1 LKTILRKAA
10 TFMSVPAGNP
20 ELLKAQY
27 QSFSRQLP
35 MMYLILMTSTWAL
48 AATHMKIAPLWLTVI
63 VPVIFTIGTA
73 LRVIHWWK
81 SIGRKPTPEL
91 ALKALTRTNR
101 LAFLIAIA
109 FAGWSY
115 MLLPY
120 GDAYTRSH
128 VAFYMAIT
136 VISCIF
142 CLTHLRSAAITVTVI
157 VNGSFVAYF
166 AMTGQ
171 PTFVA
176 IAINIA
182 LVSICMLFILFINY
196 NNFNQMVLSRQR
208 SEALGN
214 ENMRLANS
222 DSLTDLPNRRAFFA
236 SLQSAFTVA
245 SDGGTR
251 LAVGIVDL
259 DGFKPVNDVY
269 GHSTGD
275 RVLVEVG
282 ARLMDLQSKDG
293 AAFFRLGG
301 DEFAFMIP
309 SAGDDAEIMAF
320 GDSICAALQ
329 RPFLLPE
336 GRIMIS
342 GSAGIAVYP
351 DNAAAH
357 EDLYTRADYALY
369 HGKRMRRGRVSL
381 FTEALDAQ
389 IVRETRIEQA
399 LKQADLAAE
408 MSVLFQP
415 IIDIRSNRTA
425 AFEALARWQSP
436 VLGSVPPMEF
446 IAIAERTGLIAP
458 LTRILLKKALAAA
471 VEWPADVRLSF
482 NLSPHDLNTRES
494 ALTILA
500 IIENSK
506 IDASRLD
513 LEITETAF
521 IHDFDQVLDS
531 VEMLRG
537 IGCGIS
543 LDDVGIGYSSFTRLH
558 ALPLTKMKIDRS
570 FVTDLDRK
578 PSSYKIVK
586 SLLALSRDMQ
596 LDCVIEGVETEEE
609 RSALI
614 QLGATL
620 IQGYLYSRPLP
631 ADETEAFLARPVMEM
646 ASAV

>member
-48 AATHMKIAPLWLTVI
+48 AATHMRIAPLWLTVI

-166 AMTGQ
+166 ATTGE

-196 NNFNQMVLSRQR
+196 NNFNQMVLSRQK
-208 SEALGN
+208 SDALSN
-214 ENMRLANS
+214 ENLRLANV
-222 DSLTDLPNRRAFFA
+222 DSLTGLPNRRAFFA
-236 SLQSAFTVA
+236 GLQSEFDKAETE
-245 SDGGTR
+245 GKR

-275 RVLVEVG
+275 RLLYEVG
-282 ARLMDLQSKDG
+282 ARLMDLQADKT
-293 AAFFRLGG
+293 AFFRLGG

-351 DNAAAH
+351 DNAAGH
-357 EDLYTRADYALY
+357 DDLFTRADYALY

-381 FTEALDAQ
+381 FTEALNAQ

-399 LKQADLAAE
+399 LKQADLATE

-415 IIDIRSNRTA
+415 IIDIRSNRPV

-436 VLGSVPPMEF
+436 VLGTVPPVEF
-446 IAIAERTGLIAP
+446 IAIAERTGLIIP
-458 LTRILLKKALAAA
+458 LTRVLMKKALAAA
-471 VEWPADVRLSF
+471 ANWPADIRLSF
-482 NLSPHDLNTRES
+482 NLSPHDLNTEEN
-494 ALTILA
+494 ALTLLA

-506 IDASRLD
+506 IDARRLD

-521 IHDFDQVLDS
+521 THDFDQVLRS

-543 LDDVGIGYSSFTRLH
+543 LDDVGTGYSSLTRLH
-558 ALPLTKMKIDRS
+558 ALPLTKIKIDRS

-596 LDCVIEGVETEEE
+596 LDCVIEGVETAEE
-609 RSALI
+609 RAALL
-614 QLGATL
+614 QLGASL
-620 IQGYLYSRPLP
+620 LQGYLYSRPLP
-631 ADETEAFLARPVMEM
+631 ADETEAYLARPLMEM

>member
-1 LKTILRKAA
+1 
-10 TFMSVPAGNP
+10 MSVPAGNP

-35 MMYLILMTSTWAL
+35 VMYLILMTSTWAL
-48 AATHMKIAPLWLTVI
+48 AATHMKIAPYWLTII

-73 LRVIHWWK
+73 LRIIHWWK

-91 ALKALTRTNR
+91 ALQALTRTNR
-101 LAFLIAIA
+101 LAFLIAAA

-166 AMTGQ
+166 AMSGES
-171 PTFVA
+171 TFVA

-182 LVSICMLFILFINY
+182 LVSICMLFILFVNY
-196 NNFNQMVLSRQR
+196 ANFNQMVLSRQK
-208 SEALGN
+208 SEALSS
-214 ENMRLANS
+214 ENMRLANI
-222 DSLTDLPNRRAFFA
+222 DSLTSLPNRRAFFA
-236 SLQSAFTVA
+236 SLQNEFAAA
-245 SDGGTR
+245 SEAGTR
-251 LAVGIVDL
+251 LGVGIVDL

-275 RVLVEVG
+275 RLLFEVG
-282 ARLMDLQSKDG
+282 ARLTDLQSNGG
-293 AAFFRLGG
+293 ATFFRIGG
-301 DEFAFMIP
+301 DEFAFLIP
-309 SAGDDAEIMAF
+309 SAGDDAALMAF
-320 GDSICAALQ
+320 GEQICAGLQ
-329 RPFLLPE
+329 RPFILPE
-336 GRIMIS
+336 GRVMIS

-351 DNAAAH
+351 ENAGTRD
-357 EDLYTRADYALY
+357 DLFTRADYALY
-369 HGKRMRRGRVSL
+369 NGKRSRRGRVSL

-521 IHDFDQVLDS
+521 THDFDQVLDS

-570 FVTDLDRK
+570 FVTDLDRN

-631 ADETEAFLARPVMEM
+631 EADAETFLARPVAET
-646 ASAV
+646 ARIV